1 MTAEDA
7 MDEQYFR
14 LHRCSPQRLAAA
26 RWHLFEFDEIRYVRY
41 VRGDVVVVR
50 YEGEQPR
57 TSEWVALLAEH
68 GFVFEPLVRTPD
80 DLDAA

>member
-1 MTAEDA
+1 M
-7 MDEQYFR
+7 
-14 LHRCSPQRLAAA
+14 H
-26 RWHLFEFDEIRYVRY
+26 
-41 VRGDVVVVR
+41 GDVVVVR

-57 TSEWVALLAEH
+57 PKEWVTFLAER